1 MTTAKDVSLALA
13 QALARPYASVEA
25 YGLALRRNGWWD
37 PAKRGRGARA
47 MTTREAAQL
56 LLAVLSD
63 GPSTLGS
70 PAEDGS
76 FFKTYSSLQ
85 PSRHGKDQLFDAVA
99 KELGL
104 AFPASFLD
112 YIEGFVQLFRN
123 GGAESVIHVWPADP
137 QAPAYEW
144 RGPTIHVEISGPY
157 PRAEISFTPSS
168 AFVDRHS
175 LPMEEH
181 RGVIRLDFHL
191 AAVASSW
198 VQEREGYEHVSARSE
213 VDGIFEAY
221 DRGVRFARIIGAR
234 EVDAVAKA
242 LAKPGTSNG

>member
-56 LLAVLSD
+56 LLAVLSE

-70 PAEDGS
+70 REEEES
-76 FFKTYSSLQ
+76 FFKTYSTLQ

-99 KELGL
+99 KELEID
-104 AFPASFLD
+104 FPASFLD
-112 YIEGFVQLFRN
+112 YIEGFVRLFRN
-123 GGAESVIHVWPADP
+123 GKAEEVIHVWAADP
-137 QAPAYEW
+137 HAPAYEW
-144 RGPTIHVEISGPY
+144 RGPTIHIEVSGPY
-157 PRAEISFTPSS
+157 PRAEISFSPSAAFS
-168 AFVDRHS
+168 ARHA
-175 LPMEEH
+175 LQMAEH
-181 RGVIRLDFHL
+181 RGIIRLDFHL
-191 AAVASSW
+191 ATISSSW
-198 VQEREGYEHVSARSE
+198 VFERDGYENVSVRSE

-242 LAKPGTSNG
+242 LAKPVQQ